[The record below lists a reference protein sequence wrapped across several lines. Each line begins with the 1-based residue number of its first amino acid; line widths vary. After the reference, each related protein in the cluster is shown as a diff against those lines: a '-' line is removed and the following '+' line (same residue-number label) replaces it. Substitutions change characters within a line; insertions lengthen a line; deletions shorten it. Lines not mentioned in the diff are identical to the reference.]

1 MNPVVSDSALRI
13 LEPELLQLF
22 PSIICDQ
29 SATRRSS
36 IQCFVVDNDHNAIFC
51 QTRINLKERRH
62 QPQCV
67 LKRPNSILRKSGYC
81 PAPVGTYKRY
91 AIFSVSKKG
100 MKVFDGLDLENICGN
115 TLPTNSATVKQK
127 AKEINR
133 TTNEKSTH
141 ETVV

>member
-1 MNPVVSDSALRI
+1 
-13 LEPELLQLF
+13 
-22 PSIICDQ
+22 
-29 SATRRSS
+29 
-36 IQCFVVDNDHNAIFC
+36 
-51 QTRINLKERRH
+51 
-62 QPQCV
+62 
-67 LKRPNSILRKSGYC
+67 
-81 PAPVGTYKRY
+81 VGTYKRY